1 MYAGYVD
8 DRLLFSAGMAGYEI
22 SAGTLHKE
30 IGKCD
35 SAIIKLP
42 PSNLMRDTP
51 VKRASIIKIC
61 KDGVTVF
68 KGCVADT
75 SMDFAGNKTYN
86 IDGAMMWMK
95 DICKPPFTMTEDT
108 MLYYATAIITQYND
122 VCRATK
128 QIKLGTVDDTLPTLA
143 VEQTEYKSMLS
154 LLQDAAQA
162 IGGTLCIRY
171 DGDDIF
177 LDVIKAYDHRCA
189 QQIEISKNLLDLTDQ
204 IDSADLITRVYPLG
218 KDGLTIASVN
228 NNSTCLINADAEG
241 LYGRIDG
248 TLRVDTDDADAL
260 KAQAA
265 AYLAQYCGL
274 SHGIRVTA
282 ADLSAVDFKL
292 ESYHIG
298 DSVRVV
304 SPPHGIDTIM
314 QVTSMDTSLV
324 SEKDTMVLGWSN
336 RTLTGAVA
344 SGGGSSSGTTTS
356 GGGGTIDV
364 DDALSLDSTNPVQN
378 KVVTAAL
385 AGKASTATATQPA
398 AGLMSAADKVKLDGI
413 EDGATK
419 TIVDDAMSDTSTNPV
434 QNKIVTAELDKKAG
448 KDVATADADGLM
460 SAADKVKLDGIE
472 DGATKTIV
480 DDAMSDTSTNP
491 VQNKVIK
498 KYIDE
503 KGVNYF
509 DTYVEKP
516 TKEKLTA
523 YADYYTCECK
533 ATHTYAEIAAALAKD
548 MVPRVLLVDVIDS
561 VGANRIVCPL
571 NEYYNGADG
580 SYDFDAPNIAGMY
593 GYGTGIVS
601 ISEDGAVYTCSAG
614 ELPPA
619 TDKDNGKCLVVDGGR
634 YRCGTPAAA
643 TQSTPGYM
651 SAADKAKLDGIEAG
665 ANKTV
670 VDAALDA
677 TSTNPVQNK
686 AVKTALDGK
695 AGTAVATAS
704 ANGLMSA
711 ADKAKLDGIDVGA
724 NKTTVDAAL
733 DAASENPVQNKAVKK
748 ALDGKLSTRGGE
760 ISASLEVGQTVSA
773 EGSVS
778 VGRTSTDTGIH
789 FEKAASDAGRIS
801 HGSDPMTGVA
811 PIARLKVASPTED
824 DDAAT
829 KGYVDGSAVRYDA
842 AQELEFAQKGQ
853 ARQNIDAAGVD
864 SHQFQGFL
872 TLSPANETLGHGVGL
887 SPTGS
892 GHNYTLDISD
902 VDEGNPTLLTGV
914 KTPTDA
920 NTNAATTVEYVKNK
934 IAEVAASGGVDVDNA
949 LSATST
955 NPVQN
960 KVVTAALTGKAG
972 TAVATTSAN
981 GLMSAADKTKLD
993 GVEAGATRTTVDAAL
1008 DAASENPVQNKAVL
1022 SALDGKMDKSGG
1034 TFTGNVYGKYFCGT
1048 WLQSTAASDLGRTP
1062 GKIAVLDDSGWVYY
1076 RTPAELLADIGAMS
1090 GGDYY
1095 TKAET
1100 DAAIA
1105 VRASTSAY
1113 GTTKL
1118 SNSTTSSSKTLAAT
1132 PYAVKTAL
1140 AQAKAYV
1147 DSAIA
1152 VAINSAY

>member
-1 MYAGYVD
+1 MGDQSTYVGPTAAAK
-8 DRLLFSAGMAGYEI
+8 LAALAKA
-22 SAGTLHKE
+22 AAKN
-30 IGKCD
+30 
-35 SAIIKLP
+35 AI
-42 PSNLMRDTP
+42 
-51 VKRASIIKIC
+51 
-61 KDGVTVF
+61 
-68 KGCVADT
+68 
-75 SMDFAGNKTYN
+75 
-86 IDGAMMWMK
+86 
-95 DICKPPFTMTEDT
+95 
-108 MLYYATAIITQYND
+108 
-122 VCRATK
+122 
-128 QIKLGTVDDTLPTLA
+128 TVDDQLYS
-143 VEQTEYKSMLS
+143 Q
-154 LLQDAAQA
+154 
-162 IGGTLCIRY
+162 
-171 DGDDIF
+171 
-177 LDVIKAYDHRCA
+177 
-189 QQIEISKNLLDLTDQ
+189 
-204 IDSADLITRVYPLG
+204 
-218 KDGLTIASVN
+218 
-228 NNSTCLINADAEG
+228 ST
-241 LYGRIDG
+241 
-248 TLRVDTDDADAL
+248 
-260 KAQAA
+260 
-265 AYLAQYCGL
+265 
-274 SHGIRVTA
+274 H
-282 ADLSAVDFKL
+282 
-292 ESYHIG
+292 
-298 DSVRVV
+298 
-304 SPPHGIDTIM
+304 
-314 QVTSMDTSLV
+314 
-324 SEKDTMVLGWSN
+324 
-336 RTLTGAVA
+336 
-344 SGGGSSSGTTTS
+344 
-356 GGGGTIDV
+356 
-364 DDALSLDSTNPVQN
+364 PVQN

-385 AGKASTATATQPA
+385 GEKAGKSVATPYINGLMSAADKAKLDGIEAGATKNSTATATA
-398 AGLMSAADKVKLDGI
+398 DADGLMSAADKVKLDGI

-460 SAADKVKLDGIE
+460 SAEDKVKLDGIE

-548 MVPRVLLVDVIDS
+548 MVPRVLLVDVIGS

-677 TSTNPVQNK
+677 ASTNPVQNK
-686 AVKTALDGK
+686 AVKAALDGK
-695 AGTAVATAS
+695 AGTAVATTS

-711 ADKAKLDGIDVGA
+711 ADKTKLDGVEAGA

-733 DAASENPVQNKAVKK
+733 DAASENPVQNKAVKA
-748 ALDGKLSTRGGE
+748 ALDSKLSTRGGE
-760 ISASLEVGQTVSA
+760 ISASLNVGQTVSA

-778 VGRTSTDTGIH
+778 VGRTSSDTGIH

-811 PIARLKVASPTED
+811 PIARLKVADPTED

-829 KGYVDGSAVRYDA
+829 KKYVDDRAVRHDA
-842 AQELEFAQKGQ
+842 AQGLTSDQKLV
-853 ARQNIDAAGVD
+853 ACANIGAVNQKSVWTEGNVALLPRGADGALTINITPSENSND
-864 SHQFQGFL
+864 YML
-872 TLSPANETLGHGVGL
+872 TLDAGPENVPVYVAGL
-887 SPTGS
+887 
-892 GHNYTLDISD
+892 
-902 VDEGNPTLLTGV
+902 E
-914 KTPTDA
+914 TPTDA
-920 NTNAATTVEYVKNK
+920 QTGYAANVAYVKAK
-934 IAEVAASGGVDVDNA
+934 IAEAAASGGVDVDNA

-960 KVVTAALTGKAG
+960 KVITSALTKKAG
-972 TAVATTSAN
+972 TAVATESAN
-981 GLMSAADKTKLD
+981 GLMSAADKKKLD
-993 GVEAGATRTTVDAAL
+993 GIAAGANKTDVDSSLSGESIRPVQNRVVKAAL
-1008 DAASENPVQNKAVL
+1008 DAKADKT
-1022 SALDGKMDKSGG
+1022 ALDAKMDKSGG
-1034 TFTGNVYGKYFCGT
+1034 TFTGNVSGKYFCGT
-1048 WLQSTAASDLGRTP
+1048 WLQSTEASDLGRTP
-1062 GKIAVLDDSGWVYY
+1062 GKIAVLDGSGWVYY
-1076 RTPAELLADIGAMS
+1076 RTPAELLADIGGMPS
-1090 GGDYY
+1090 GDYC
-1095 TKAET
+1095 TKAEV

-1105 VRASTSAY
+1105 VRASTSVY

>member
-1 MYAGYVD
+1 MDDQSTYVGPTAAAK
-8 DRLLFSAGMAGYEI
+8 LAALAKA
-22 SAGTLHKE
+22 AAKN
-30 IGKCD
+30 
-35 SAIIKLP
+35 AI
-42 PSNLMRDTP
+42 
-51 VKRASIIKIC
+51 
-61 KDGVTVF
+61 
-68 KGCVADT
+68 
-75 SMDFAGNKTYN
+75 
-86 IDGAMMWMK
+86 
-95 DICKPPFTMTEDT
+95 
-108 MLYYATAIITQYND
+108 
-122 VCRATK
+122 
-128 QIKLGTVDDTLPTLA
+128 TVDDQLYS
-143 VEQTEYKSMLS
+143 Q
-154 LLQDAAQA
+154 
-162 IGGTLCIRY
+162 
-171 DGDDIF
+171 
-177 LDVIKAYDHRCA
+177 
-189 QQIEISKNLLDLTDQ
+189 
-204 IDSADLITRVYPLG
+204 
-218 KDGLTIASVN
+218 
-228 NNSTCLINADAEG
+228 ST
-241 LYGRIDG
+241 
-248 TLRVDTDDADAL
+248 
-260 KAQAA
+260 
-265 AYLAQYCGL
+265 
-274 SHGIRVTA
+274 H
-282 ADLSAVDFKL
+282 
-292 ESYHIG
+292 
-298 DSVRVV
+298 
-304 SPPHGIDTIM
+304 
-314 QVTSMDTSLV
+314 
-324 SEKDTMVLGWSN
+324 
-336 RTLTGAVA
+336 
-344 SGGGSSSGTTTS
+344 
-356 GGGGTIDV
+356 
-364 DDALSLDSTNPVQN
+364 PVQN

-385 AGKASTATATQPA
+385 GEKAGKSVATPYINGLMSAADKAKLDGIEAGATKNSTATATA
-398 AGLMSAADKVKLDGI
+398 DADGLMSAADKVKLDGI

-503 KGVNYF
+503 KGINYF

-548 MVPRVLLVDVIDS
+548 MVPRVLLVDVIGS

-580 SYDFDAPNIAGMY
+580 SYDFDAPNIAGMH

-711 ADKAKLDGIDVGA
+711 ADKTKLDGVEAGA
-724 NKTTVDAAL
+724 NKTVVDAAL
-733 DAASENPVQNKAVKK
+733 DDTSTNPVQNKAVKA
-748 ALDGKLSTRGGE
+748 ALDSKLSTRGGE

-773 EGSVS
+773 GGSVS
-778 VGRTSTDTGIH
+778 VGRTSSDTGIH

-811 PIARLKVASPTED
+811 PIARLKVADPTED

-829 KGYVDGSAVRYDA
+829 KAYVDNNAAGGGAVRYDA
-842 AQELEFAQKGQ
+842 AQTLDGAQQGQ
-853 ARQNIDAAGVD
+853 ARTNIGAIGHDSPQFAGY
-864 SHQFQGFL
+864 
-872 TLSPANETLGHGVGL
+872 LSLAPANAPLGTGVGL
-887 SPTGS
+887 SPTRDGN
-892 GHNYTLDISD
+892 NYALDISD
-902 VDEGNPTLLTGV
+902 VNEGNPTLLTGV

-920 NTNAATTVEYVKNK
+920 DTNAAATVEYVKNK
-934 IAEVAASGGVDVDNA
+934 VSEVAASGGVNVDNA

-960 KVVTAALTGKAG
+960 KVITSALAKKAG
-972 TAVATTSAN
+972 TAVATESAD
-981 GLMSAADKTKLD
+981 GLMSKADKTKLD
-993 GVEAGATRTTVDAAL
+993 GIAAGATKITIDSAMSGSSNNPVANHVVKQYVDDKVAAAGSNITVDSTL
-1008 DAASENPVQNKAVL
+1008 SSTSTNPVQNKAVK
-1022 SALDGKMDKSGG
+1022 AAIDGKLSTSGG
-1034 TFTGNVYGKYFCGT
+1034 ALTGNLTGKYITGT
-1048 WLQSTAASDLGRTP
+1048 WLRSTEASDLGRTP

-1076 RTPAELLADIGAMS
+1076 RTPAELFADLGIAN
-1090 GGDYY
+1090 
-1095 TKAET
+1095 
-1100 DAAIA
+1100 AI
-1105 VRASTSAY
+1105 
-1113 GTTKL
+1113 
-1118 SNSTTSSSKTLAAT
+1118 
-1132 PYAVKTAL
+1132 
-1140 AQAKAYV
+1140 KAYV
-1147 DSAIA
+1147 DTAIA